1 MTTTCTLS
9 YICKMCKKKKKKR
22 KEKKRGDYREQ
33 ESYSVGI
40 PTGEMS
46 SRYSF
51 THGCRWLH
59 ISKPLFLNV
68 LLFVAGLPGL
78 GPVRP
83 ICCGRDGVDGGAL
96 LTGRL

>member
-9 YICKMCKKKKKKR
+9 YICKMCKKKKEK

>member
-1 MTTTCTLS
+1 MHTIIHMQNVL
-9 YICKMCKKKKKKR
+9 KKR
-22 KEKKRGDYREQ
+22 KKEKEKKKRGDYREQ
-33 ESYSVGI
+33 ESYSAGI

-51 THGCRWLH
+51 TQGCRWLH

-78 GPVRP
+78 GPVWP
-83 ICCGRDGVDGGAL
+83 ICCGRDGVDRGAL

>member
-9 YICKMCKKKKKKR
+9 YICKMCKIKKKKEK
-22 KEKKRGDYREQ
+22 KKRGDYREQ

-40 PTGEMS
+40 PIGEMS